1 MPSVKI
7 PRKSTDTD
15 MTPFVDVA
23 FLILS
28 FFMLA
33 TKFKPPEPV
42 EIKTP
47 SSTSA
52 EKVKMED
59 YGVLVEVDKT
69 GRVFFSMLAEKD
81 ENRKKRV
88 IENINNTRNLGLTDT
103 EISNYVN
110 GHAVGVPFS
119 GLKELLSLHPNDQAK
134 ISQPGIPVDST
145 NNELALWIRDAM
157 SVFQDLD
164 RSHVSFMVKADNA
177 TKYPS
182 FKRVIEAF
190 KINKQFEFDLV
201 TDPEDAPGG
210 TDLYNARQK
219 EKAGKK

>member
-1 MPSVKI
+1 
-7 PRKSTDTD
+7 

-52 EKVKMED
+52 AKVKLDD

-69 GRVFFSMLAEKD
+69 GRVFFTMLASKEED
-81 ENRKKRV
+81 RKRKV
-88 IENINNTRNLGLTDT
+88 IENINKTRNLGLTDD
-103 EISNYVN
+103 EVRNFVR
-110 GHAVGVPFS
+110 GGAVGVPFS
-119 GLKELLSLHPNDQAK
+119 GLKDLLSLHPNDQAK
-134 ISQPGIPVDST
+134 VSQPGIPVDST

-157 SVFQDLD
+157 SVFSDLD
-164 RSHVSFMVKADNA
+164 RSQVSFMVKADNV

-182 FKRVIEAF
+182 FKKVIEAF

-210 TDLYNARQK
+210 TDLYNARQR
-219 EKAGKK
+219 EKAGQK

>member
-52 EKVKMED
+52 EKVKMD
-59 YGVLVEVDKT
+59 NWGVLVEIDKT
-69 GRVFFSMLAEKD
+69 GRVFFSMLADKD
-81 ENRKKRV
+81 PARKLKV
-88 IENINNTRNLGLTDT
+88 IENINKTRNLGLTTTDM
-103 EISNYVN
+103 SNYVG
-110 GHAVGVPFS
+110 GHAVGVPFA
-119 GLKELLSLHPNDQAK
+119 GLKDLLSLHPNDQAK
-134 ISQPGIPVDST
+134 VSQPGIPVDSS

-157 SVFQDLD
+157 SVFSDLQ
-164 RSHVSFMVKADNA
+164 RSEVSFMVKADNA

-182 FKRVIEAF
+182 FKKVIEAF

-219 EKAGKK
+219 AKTGNK

>member
-1 MPSVKI
+1 MPSVKL

-52 EKVKMED
+52 AKVKLDD

-69 GRVFFSMLAEKD
+69 GRVFFTMLASKEED
-81 ENRKKRV
+81 RKRKV
-88 IENINNTRNLGLTDT
+88 IENINKTRNLGLTDDEVT
-103 EISNYVN
+103 NYVR
-110 GHAVGVPFS
+110 GGAVGVPFS
-119 GLKELLSLHPNDQAK
+119 GLKDLLSLHPNDQAK
-134 ISQPGIPVDST
+134 VSQPGIPVDST

-157 SVFQDLD
+157 SVFSDLE
-164 RSHVSFMVKADNA
+164 RSQVSFMVKADNA
-177 TKYPS
+177 TKYPN

-219 EKAGKK
+219 EKAGQK

>member
-47 SSTSA
+47 SSTASS
-52 EKVKMED
+52 KVKMD
-59 YGVLVEVDKT
+59 DWGVLVELDKT
-69 GRVFFSMLAEKD
+69 GRVFFSMLADKEPA
-81 ENRKKRV
+81 RKLKV
-88 IENINNTRNLGLTDT
+88 IENINRTRNLGLTQ
-103 EISNYVN
+103 EEMSNYVN
-110 GHAVGVPFS
+110 GHAVGVPFA
-119 GLKELLSLHPNDQAK
+119 GLKDLLSKNPTEQAGM
-134 ISQPGIPVDST
+134 SQPGIPVDST

-157 SVFQDLD
+157 AVFSDLS
-164 RSHVSFMVKADNA
+164 RSDVSFMVKADNA
-177 TKYPS
+177 TKYPN

-201 TDPEDAPGG
+201 TDPEDAPAN

>member
-47 SSTSA
+47 SSTASA
-52 EKVKMED
+52 KVKMD
-59 YGVLVEVDKT
+59 DWGVLVELDKT
-69 GRVFFSMLAEKD
+69 GRVFFSMLSDKD
-81 ENRKKRV
+81 PSRKLKV
-88 IENINNTRNLGLTDT
+88 IENINKTRNLGLTQ
-103 EISNYVN
+103 EEMSNYVG

-119 GLKELLSLHPNDQAK
+119 GLKELLSMSPTDQSK
-134 ISQPGIPVDST
+134 VSQPGIPVDST

-157 SVFQDLD
+157 AVFSDLS
-164 RSHVSFMVKADNA
+164 RSDVSFMVKADNA
-177 TKYPS
+177 TKYPN

-201 TDPEDAPGG
+201 TDPEEAPAN
-210 TDLYNARQK
+210 TELYNARQR